1 MLSIVSQLCFST
13 INVFLIIKFPEK
25 TFHTIFGSVD
35 ERSSRHSLSSYSTPT
50 RRVEI
55 DDKPKKRSSQI
66 SRELSDLVN
75 YVQAIKFRG
84 LNPISPQN
92 SVRLQQPMPTKL
104 NSSGSLVTVGSIL
117 KTSSISP
124 CAPPMGSNPL
134 AESMQSSSLDS
145 SSAQS
150 ETESQSVATTAGTAT
165 VSSSTHRKL
174 HPVNVNHPCYQCSS
188 INEASAKKLCRKHP
202 LALIAHT
209 QTQLMR
215 TYPAGLRI
223 DSSNFNPVFF
233 WAFGIQLVA
242 MNYQTDDLP
251 LAINT
256 GMFEENGS
264 CGYVL
269 KPGKYIN
276 FKI

>member
-1 MLSIVSQLCFST
+1 M
-13 INVFLIIKFPEK
+13 
-25 TFHTIFGSVD
+25 
-35 ERSSRHSLSSYSTPT
+35 
-50 RRVEI
+50 
-55 DDKPKKRSSQI
+55 
-66 SRELSDLVN
+66 N

-124 CAPPMGSNPL
+124 CAPPIGNNPI
-134 AESMQSSSLDS
+134 AESMQSYSIDSSTAQSDVETPSTATAASTTSAPPPAQPTPPPQLQASS
-145 SSAQS
+145 SSAP
-150 ETESQSVATTAGTAT
+150 
-165 VSSSTHRKL
+165 SSASSHRKL
-174 HPVNVNHPCYQCSS
+174 HHVNVNHPCYQCSS

-242 MNYQTDDLP
+242 LNYQTDDLP
-251 LAINT
+251 LSINT

-269 KPGKYIN
+269 KPGKIIFYQLLFYF
-276 FKI
+276 FKKKNRKK